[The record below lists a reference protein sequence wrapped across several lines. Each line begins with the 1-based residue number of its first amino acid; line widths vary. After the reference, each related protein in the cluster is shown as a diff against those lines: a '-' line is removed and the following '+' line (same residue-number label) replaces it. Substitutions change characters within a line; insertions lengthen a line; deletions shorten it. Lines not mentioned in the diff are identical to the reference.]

1 VVAAGGRRTARGIC
15 RRDRSMMDDLSRS
28 LYSLSLLVSTRL
40 ALRTVEIC
48 EKSVRVDWN
57 RFASAHR
64 TIIFDP
70 IRSGEGDYSHS
81 VRDYWREYLG
91 LHLVVSSWFL
101 VSSSFSQFL
110 RAFFVPEQNAHAFK
124 ILKPSVHA
132 AQNN

>member
-1 VVAAGGRRTARGIC
+1 VVAAGGRRTAGGIC

-70 IRSGEGDYSHS
+70 IRTGEGGIT
-81 VRDYWREYLG
+81 VTRLEIIGEYLG

-101 VSSSFSQFL
+101 VSSSFSPFL
-110 RAFFVPEQNAHAFK
+110 CAFYGPDHAFK
-124 ILKPSVHA
+124 FLKPSLHA